1 MIWTIPNILTF
12 ARILAAPALAL
23 IFVLVDRP
31 AADWIALGLFVF
43 AAVTDFLDGWLARRL
58 NQVSEIGKMLDPIAD
73 KVLVIVGLMVVLA
86 LAQPMGTGAGY
97 TLSLIL
103 LPAAIIGLREV
114 LIAGVRE
121 YLGDVKLP
129 VTRIAKWKTTVQ
141 LIAVTSALLLG
152 AFEAEIYLALWQA
165 AAANGGQFQMLGPQS
180 AALQQSYFLAG
191 LTTVALLWLAA
202 VLTALSGWDYM
213 IKAIAYI
220 REREAD

>member
-73 KVLVIVGLMVVLA
+73 KVMVIVGLMVVLA

-103 LPAAIIGLREV
+103 IPAAIIGLREV

-165 AAANGGQFQMLGPQS
+165 AAANGGQLQMLGPQS
-180 AALQQSYFLAG
+180 AGLQQCYFLVG

-213 IKAIAYI
+213 VKAIAYI